1 MANTLTGDA
10 DLFLPEFDDPPA
22 APGRLLTEWL
32 KRAEQRGVREALAAT
47 LATADAD
54 GVPDAR
60 TVLLVGVDADAVN
73 FGTSSTSRKGREL
86 EANPRA
92 ALVLYWRELLQQVRI
107 QGPVQRLGAAESDAL
122 FAGRGREAQA
132 ATFVTEQDAPLTDL
146 DELRRAA
153 REVIASEGPIG
164 RPEHWSGYRV
174 VPEVV
179 EFWHGSPDRLHRR
192 LRYER
197 GSDGSWS
204 VERLQP

>member
-22 APGRLLTEWL
+22 EPGPLLAEWL
-32 KRAEQRGVREALAAT
+32 ERAEQRGVREELAAT

-60 TVLLVGVDADAVN
+60 TVLLVGVDTESVT

-86 EANPRA
+86 EQNPRA
-92 ALVLYWRELLQQVRI
+92 AVVLYWRELLQQVRI
-107 QGPVQRLGAAESDAL
+107 QGSVQRLGAAESDAL
-122 FAGRGREAQA
+122 FAGRGREARA
-132 ATFVTEQDAPLTDL
+132 ATVVTEQDAPLTDL
-146 DELRRAA
+146 DELRAAA
-153 REVIASEGPIG
+153 RDVLAAEGPIG
-164 RPEHWSGYRV
+164 RPEHWSGYRL

-192 LRYER
+192 LRYDR
-197 GSDGSWS
+197 SGGGWS
-204 VERLQP
+204 VVRLQP

>member
-22 APGRLLTEWL
+22 EPGPLLAEWL
-32 KRAEQRGVREALAAT
+32 ERAEQRGVREALAAT
-47 LATADAD
+47 LATADAE

-60 TVLLVGVDADAVN
+60 TVLLVGVDADEVT

-86 EANPRA
+86 GENPRA
-92 ALVLYWRELLQQVRI
+92 AVVLYWRELLQQLRI
-107 QGPVQRLGAAESDAL
+107 QGRVERLGGAESDAL

-146 DELRRAA
+146 DELRAAA
-153 REVIASEGPIG
+153 RDVLAAEGPIG

-197 GSDGSWS
+197 DAGGGWS
-204 VERLQP
+204 VVRLQP